1 MSTPQKTTWEI
12 EPHTLAKHE
21 ILRRYLGAWFP
32 ILGTAFQN
40 IVYIDGFCGPGRY
53 DGGEVGSPIIALRE
67 AKKHRERL
75 QKNRL
80 IFYFVDERPD
90 RISQLNDELEQID
103 RPDNYEITTVSRE
116 FEYEF
121 RDLLNNFEKVE
132 FQKAP
137 IFAFIDPF
145 GFKGV
150 PFKLVQ
156 QLLKKPSTEVFIN
169 IMADSINR
177 FLEHPDKATRQH
189 ISDLFGTTDV
199 FKIAQDNGNRIE
211 NLLRLLYQKQLKKH
225 AQFVRYFEMR
235 NSKNRPIYYL
245 FFATNNS
252 LGHLRMKQAF
262 WRVDS
267 ASGIRF
273 SDATNPNQL
282 VLFELDESPTLA
294 KQLQNEFIDQKVQVK
309 QVRDFVINETS
320 FLPKHLTKALR
331 LLEKEKE
338 IYVQALKSDGNMRRK
353 NSFPDEAIITF
364 LSQVPK
370 QRSFF

>member
-67 AKKHRERL
+67 AKKHRNRL

-80 IFYFVDERPD
+80 IFHFVDERPD
-90 RISQLNDELEQID
+90 RISQLNDELEQIEV
-103 RPDNYEITTVSRE
+103 PDNFEIRPVARA
-116 FEYEF
+116 FEHEF
-121 RDLLNNFEKVE
+121 RDLLNNFDKDE

-150 PFKLVQ
+150 PFDLVQ
-156 QLLKKPSTEVFIN
+156 KLLKKPRTEVFIN

-177 FLEHPDKATRQH
+177 FLEHPDKVTRQH

-199 FKIAQDNGNRIE
+199 FKIAQDSGSRVE
-211 NLLRLLYQKQLKKH
+211 DLRLLYQEQLKKH

-262 WRVDS
+262 WKVDS
-267 ASGIRF
+267 ASGVRF

-282 VLFELDESPTLA
+282 VLFELDESETLA
-294 KQLQNEFIDQKVQVK
+294 KELQNKFMNQKVQVK
-309 QVRDFVINETS
+309 QVRDFVINKTS
-320 FLPKHLTKALR
+320 FLPKHVTKALR

-338 IYVQALKSDGNMRRK
+338 IYVQTLKSDGNKRRK
-353 NSFPDEAIITF
+353 NSFPDEVIITF
-364 LSQVPK
+364 LSRVPK
-370 QRSFF
+370 QRSLF